1 MKLGLTMRKALIW
14 TVHVKRIWNQEED
27 ISPLGS
33 SLLPDPQLPRIKPS
47 AEKRKEEHLKYEN
60 P

>member
-33 SLLPDPQLPRIKPS
+33 SPLPDPQLPRIKPS
-47 AEKRKEEHLKYEN
+47 AEKKEKKN
-60 P
+60 T